1 MTTTLSRD
9 PCTGLP
15 QGQATQARRWV
26 VVFAASLAVV
36 CYIDR
41 VAIAQAAPLIATEF
55 KLTPVEMG
63 HVLAAF
69 SWSYTVF
76 EVPAGWLGDRL
87 GSKLALTWLVIFW
100 SAFTAATAGVRNF
113 LSLAAAR
120 FLFGAGEAGCFPNIA
135 KTFTAWLPPREQARA
150 QGIIWMCARLGGALA
165 PAFVVLMLRFFSW
178 RMAFLALGITGVV
191 WSGLFSNW
199 YHDDPRTHPSV
210 NPAEKALLPASE
222 VARHAASIPWSRLLA
237 SKAVWLLSLQYFC
250 LAYGWQFYVT
260 WLPTYLVQARQVPL
274 QAAGL
279 LSGLPLLMGAT
290 ACAIT
295 AVLYPRLVTWFR
307 SQEQTWC
314 SMSFVAFSGAA
325 IFLLLAMVIRNPYG
339 AVGMMAIASFSN
351 DLAMPGI
358 WAAVMEIGGP
368 FAGTTSAF
376 MNTLS
381 CVGGGVEATLTGYII
396 HWTNG
401 NWYVAFASF
410 VAVYALGFLC
420 WIPLRKLLTDASRAG
435 KLI

>member
-1 MTTTLSRD
+1 LTTTLRRD
-9 PCTGLP
+9 AHTRLAE
-15 QGQATQARRWV
+15 GQPTHARRRV

-41 VAIAQAAPLIATEF
+41 VAIAQAAPFIATEF

-69 SWSYTVF
+69 SWSYTLF
-76 EVPAGWLGDRL
+76 EVPTGWLGDRL
-87 GSKLALTWLVIFW
+87 GSKLALTWLVVFW
-100 SAFTAATAGVRNF
+100 SAFTAATAGVWSF
-113 LSLAAAR
+113 VSLLAAR
-120 FLFGAGEAGCFPNIA
+120 FCFGAGEAGCFPNIA
-135 KTFTAWLPPREQARA
+135 KTFTVWLPPREQARA
-150 QGIIWMCARLGGALA
+150 QGIIWMCARMGGALA
-165 PAFVVLMLRFFSW
+165 PAFVVVMLRYFSW
-178 RMAFLALGITGVV
+178 RQAFVALGIVGIL
-191 WSGLFSNW
+191 WSVLFSSW
-199 YHDDPRTHPSV
+199 YRDDPRAHPSV
-210 NPAEKALLPASE
+210 NQAEQALLPAAE
-222 VARHAASIPWSRLLA
+222 VARHATSVPWSWLLT

-250 LAYGWQFYVT
+250 LAYGWQFYIT
-260 WLPTYLVQARQVPL
+260 WLPTYLIQARQVPL

-279 LSGLPLLMGAT
+279 LSGLPLLMGAI

-295 AVLYPRLVTWFR
+295 ALLYPRLVTWFK

-314 SMSFVAFSGAA
+314 AMSFLAFSGAA
-325 IFLLLAMVIRNPYG
+325 VFLLLAMLIRNPYA
-339 AVGMMAIASFSN
+339 AVGMMAVASFSN

-381 CVGGGVEATLTGYII
+381 CIGGGVEATLTGYII

-401 NWYVAFASF
+401 NWYIAFASF
-410 VAVYALGFLC
+410 VAVYAMGFLC
-420 WIPLRKLLTDASRAG
+420 WIPLRKLLTDPTRAG
-435 KLI
+435 KFI